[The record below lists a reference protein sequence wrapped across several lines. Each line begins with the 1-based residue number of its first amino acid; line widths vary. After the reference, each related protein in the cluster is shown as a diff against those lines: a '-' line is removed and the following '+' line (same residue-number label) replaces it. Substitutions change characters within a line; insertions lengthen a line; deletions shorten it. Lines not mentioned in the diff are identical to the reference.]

1 MARAKKSSYVA
12 PKEDAPVST
21 EVEAIVNAQE
31 ETTPVEEA
39 PVVTTNVIA
48 TPIDAE
54 ALPGPEVKL
63 ELPPTLA
70 EVAVA
75 IEQNDDV
82 EIVGIRGF
90 EGIIG
95 KVAEIRP
102 DGYIVIRAASGTFAA
117 PKANVKKV

>member
-1 MARAKKSSYVA
+1 
-12 PKEDAPVST
+12 
-21 EVEAIVNAQE
+21 
-31 ETTPVEEA
+31 
-39 PVVTTNVIA
+39 
-48 TPIDAE
+48 
-54 ALPGPEVKL
+54 VKL

-70 EVAVA
+70 EVATA

-90 EGIIG
+90 EGISG

-117 PKANVKKV
+117 PKSNVKKLS

>member
-1 MARAKKSSYVA
+1 MAKPGKKAYVA

-21 EVEAIVNAQE
+21 EVEAIVNAKE
-31 ETTPVEEA
+31 EAPIEEA

-70 EVAVA
+70 EVATA

-90 EGIIG
+90 EGISG

-102 DGYIVIRAASGTFAA
+102 DGYIVIRATTGTFAA